1 MVLLV
6 VKVCMCKFGVKTV
19 FLSLFIGC
27 VEPRVTN
34 GLKLKMMLK
43 LNFGSMVTT
52 GLKFYG
58 SV

>member
-1 MVLLV
+1 MV